1 MDHKHKGMLL
11 MDIGKRLCQL
21 GLLSLLLLLTHYMY
35 SAPSETNSTTLDLRP
50 AFLEQPASQEM
61 VSLGNLAADPVV
73 ELLTSNPYFSQPVRM
88 GSPDVYKLI
97 PTGPGVIGM
106 MVLGENH
113 EFRTMIGGHVNTAF
127 IAMVYNWDW

>member
-1 MDHKHKGMLL
+1 MDKKHKGMLL

-21 GLLSLLLLLTHYMY
+21 GLLSLLLFLTHYMY
-35 SAPSETNSTTLDLRP
+35 SAPSESTVIGSD
-50 AFLEQPASQEM
+50 SQSIVFE
-61 VSLGNLAADPVV
+61 NLVLPQTIPFESHEEDPVF
-73 ELLTSNPYFSQPVRM
+73 ELLTGNPYFQHSMRM

-97 PTGPGVIGM
+97 PTGPGAIGM

-113 EFRTMIGGHVNTAF
+113 EFRTMIGGHINTAF